1 MGQTAMRGRENLRD
15 MGTTSLKGRLLVAT
29 PSLQE
34 PTFDRTVILMLEHGA
49 EGALGLVLNRPSEV
63 ELAGP
68 APDWEPFATHPPVVF
83 FGGPV
88 AQGSAICLARAGSE
102 EQTEAW
108 TPLFGRLGAL
118 NIGKSPSEVDQPI
131 DEVRVFSGHAGWGPG
146 QLEGE
151 VAAGA
156 WFVVDADP
164 EDALSPQPLELW
176 RRVLR
181 RQKGRV
187 ALYAGF
193 PADPAL
199 N

>member
-1 MGQTAMRGRENLRD
+1 MA
-15 MGTTSLKGRLLVAT
+15 TTSLKGRLLVAT

-34 PTFDRTVILMLEHGA
+34 PTFDRTVILMLEHSD

-68 APDWEPFATHPPVVF
+68 APDWDPFAAPPAVVF

-88 AQGSAICLARAGSE
+88 AQGSAICLARGGTDDE
-102 EQTEAW
+102 TEAW

-118 NIGKSPSEVDQPI
+118 NIGKSPNEVNQLI
-131 DEVRVFSGHAGWGPG
+131 DEIRVFSGHAGWGPG
-146 QLEGE
+146 QVEDE
-151 VAAGA
+151 IAAGA

-164 EDALSPQPLELW
+164 EDPLSSQPLTLW
-176 RRVLR
+176 RRVLG
-181 RQKGRV
+181 RQEGRV
-187 ALYAGF
+187 ALYAAF